1 MELARPEALVQEQAE
16 VPEWVDLAGEGWAA
30 PEPVLARVEN
40 ASVLNAGLLSL
51 MKSGFPA
58 HIKPVQNVVQ
68 RW

>member
-1 MELARPEALVQEQAE
+1 MAQVHPGGVDPEQAE
-16 VPEWVDLAGEGWAA
+16 VRDGVDLGWEEWVV

-58 HIKPVQNVVQ
+58 PIRPVQNVVQ